1 MRSIRTD
8 RIDRRLWDD
17 QEEQKCASALN
28 YSIFTRQYLFATIT
42 LNVHFRKKF
51 AKFFWQLKFI
61 LKTHFS
67 EFLNHLKLIDSF
79 LETNQNFNVDWKK
92 LCFPIII
99 DDFVLSFPEFRTYA
113 NIEITKQGY
122 RHLIQDGYRYGETKV
137 TDRCVYW
144 RCTANIR
151 DDNTCKSKR
160 CVAQITTKI
169 QNGYEMIR
177 TTNVKHSHPKKQTS
191 RRRLP

>member
-1 MRSIRTD
+1 MTFINEYVAQLPLWRNWSMAMRWSRGAKMCIRTKQHTEKKS
-8 RIDRRLWDD
+8 IL
-17 QEEQKCASALN
+17 KNHSLN
-28 YSIFTRQYLFATIT
+28 LPVKE
-42 LNVHFRKKF
+42 L
-51 AKFFWQLKFI
+51 I
-61 LKTHFS
+61 LKTDSQSFWTFWNYLIFFLKANQCFTVIERKTVFSRNNCWFFFHFS
-67 EFLNHLKLIDSF
+67 
-79 LETNQNFNVDWKK
+79 
-92 LCFPIII
+92 
-99 DDFVLSFPEFRTYA
+99 EFRTYA

-151 DDNTCKSKR
+151 DDNTLKSKR

-177 TTNVKHSHPKKQTS
+177 TTNVKHSHPIKETS
-191 RRRLP
+191 RRRLI

>member
-1 MRSIRTD
+1 MSISEKLR
-8 RIDRRLWDD
+8 
-17 QEEQKCASALN
+17 N
-28 YSIFTRQYLFATIT
+28 IFLAVKIHIK
-42 LNVHFRKKF
+42 N
-51 AKFFWQLKFI
+51 A
-61 LKTHFS
+61 FS
-67 EFLNHLKLIDSF
+67 KFLNHLKLIDSF
-79 LETNQNFNVDWKK
+79 LEANQNFNIDWKK
-92 LCFPIII
+92 TVSSHNNNR
-99 DDFVLSFPEFRTYA
+99 DFVLPFPEFRTYA

-122 RHLIQDGYRYGETKV
+122 RHLTQDGYRYGETKV

-191 RRRLP
+191 RRRMP